1 MALTTNGSRPI
12 LDASK
17 SPGINAGRPVFCSA
31 SSLAACADAAPL
43 DVLERPDGRGSIALE
58 VASRDSREAG
68 RACAANVEHR
78 ALTLLGNGGSSALA
92 PAPPCCRS
100 PTAGQL
106 PMPRFSHVVFNDGS
120 ARSSVFASSFLA
132 MRTGTRNVE
141 VPSSPLRTHFVK
153 AVGRPSSGSSLAS
166 VCSGGSASLGAS
178 PARLGCCALDSR

>member
-92 PAPPCCRS
+92 AAEGRH
-100 PTAGQL
+100 G
-106 PMPRFSHVVFNDGS
+106 VVHDREVVRVAHEFRIVVKRKLGDG
-120 ARSSVFASSFLA
+120 
-132 MRTGTRNVE
+132 
-141 VPSSPLRTHFVK
+141 
-153 AVGRPSSGSSLAS
+153 
-166 VCSGGSASLGAS
+166 
-178 PARLGCCALDSR
+178 